1 MTSFEPAYLRLLRSG
16 ELERRAGEASAH
28 LSSCDLCGWECKVD
42 RRGDKLGPCR
52 TGEKA
57 RLSSFGPHHGEE
69 NPLRGWRGSGTIFFA
84 RCNLRCQYC
93 CQNYDISQIDVV
105 GEDVSP
111 GELAAV
117 ILELQERG
125 CHNINLVSPSHV
137 VAQILAAVLVAAQK
151 GLRLPL
157 VYNTG
162 GYDSLTALHLLEN
175 VIDIYMPDMKYASAQ
190 VGLQYSKIRDYPQIN
205 QAAVKEMHRQ
215 VGDLQI
221 NEEGLAERGL
231 LVRHLVLP
239 NGLAGSEEILR
250 FIAEEISKN
259 TYVNLMNQYRPAHHA
274 LQFPELNRPITSSE
288 YQAALQVAQ
297 TVGLN
302 RLNASFP

>member
-1 MTSFEPAYLRLLRSG
+1 VRLGVQGGPARGQTRSLPDRGKGQVEQLRAAPRRREP
-16 ELERRAGEASAH
+16 
-28 LSSCDLCGWECKVD
+28 
-42 RRGDKLGPCR
+42 
-52 TGEKA
+52 
-57 RLSSFGPHHGEE
+57 
-69 NPLRGWRGSGTIFFA
+69 I
-84 RCNLRCQYC
+84 
-93 CQNYDISQIDVV
+93 
-105 GEDVSP
+105 
-111 GELAAV
+111 
-117 ILELQERG
+117 
-125 CHNINLVSPSHV
+125 
-137 VAQILAAVLVAAQK
+137 
-151 GLRLPL
+151 
-157 VYNTG
+157 
-162 GYDSLTALHLLEN
+162 SLTALHLLEN

-302 RLNASFP
+302 RLNALFP